1 MNTKLRAA
9 PLMIGT
15 LAARTGVHIETIRYY
30 ERVGLLPAP
39 ARTRGQH
46 RAYDDA
52 HVRRLAFIRHGRELG
67 FSLDDIRTLLAL
79 AERGKAACGA
89 TRDMALR
96 HLADIQGKIASLK
109 KLEGALK
116 EMTRACKP
124 GTQRSC
130 PIIDAMSAVH

>member
-1 MNTKLRAA
+1 MNTKSRSD
-9 PLMIGT
+9 PLMIGQ
-15 LAARTGVHIETIRYY
+15 LSARTGVNIETIRYY
-30 ERVGLLPAP
+30 ERIGLLPAP

-52 HVRRLAFIRHGRELG
+52 HMQRLAFIRRGRQLG

-79 AERGKAACGA
+79 AERGEAACGA
-89 TRDMALR
+89 TRDIALR

-109 KLEGALK
+109 KLEAALK

-124 GTQRSC
+124 GEQRSC
-130 PIIDAMSAVH
+130 PIIDAMSVVH